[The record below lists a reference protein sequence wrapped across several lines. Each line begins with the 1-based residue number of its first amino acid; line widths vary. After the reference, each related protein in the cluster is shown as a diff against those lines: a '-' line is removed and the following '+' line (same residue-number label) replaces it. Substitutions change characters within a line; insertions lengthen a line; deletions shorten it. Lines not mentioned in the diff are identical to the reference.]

1 MRKIYL
7 PLLLLLLL
15 SNANVFGQPGCASV
29 TITTNGGNDFALPCA
44 SPCTTL
50 SATAVQTSG
59 ETSTY
64 SVSSIPY
71 APPYAFNTG
80 TPILV
85 GQDDI
90 WSDVIS
96 LPFTFCFYGT
106 SYTQILAGAN
116 GDISFAVGDANST
129 CEWEF
134 SSTCPSADLI
144 PAGNIFGPY
153 HDIDPSV
160 GGAMYYAILGSYP
173 CRTFVVNWYQIP
185 MFDCNELITT
195 HQTVLYETSNIIEV
209 YMQSIPLCSSWND
222 GNAVVGIQNPAG
234 SVGLAAPGRNTSA
247 WSTSNEA
254 WRFTPTGS
262 TTVGITWFQGAT
274 QIGTGNS
281 INVCPA
287 GPTTYTAQATYSTC
301 FGVPVTV
308 DDDITLSLTG
318 GSVVLTP
325 TNPTICSGGSVTLN
339 ASGSNTYTW
348 SPGTGLN
355 QTTGSSVIASPTVTT
370 TYTVTGVV
378 PGCTTTNTI
387 TVNVGTT
394 TLPAFTQLGPY
405 CVGAAPGTLPTTS
418 TNGITGTWNAA
429 ISTASA
435 GTTVYTF
442 TPTAGQC
449 ASNATMSVVVNANI
463 TPTFTQL
470 GPYCVGALPGT
481 LPTTSNNGITG
492 TWNAA
497 ISTATAG
504 TTVYTFTPTAGQC
517 ASTVT
522 MSVVV
527 TTNITPTFTQL
538 GPYCAGAAPGTLP
551 TTSTNGITGTWSP
564 ATVSTSTSGNTTYT
578 FTPTAGQCASTTTMT
593 VTVNAVDN
601 PAFNYTPN
609 AFCQTGTDPS
619 ANITGG
625 ASGTFTSSPAGLV
638 FLNSSTGQIDV
649 SASAINTYTVTF
661 TTNGLCPSSSNV
673 SVSITLPPAATFN
686 YAGPYCQNA
695 ANPMPTFGSG
705 ASAGTFSATP
715 AGLVFVS
722 TSTGQVNLA
731 SSTPGTYTVTNTIA
745 ASGGCAAASAT
756 ATITINAN
764 PTVTVPANI
773 VVCNTG
779 NVSATNFVSNPAGA
793 SFAWTNSNPAI
804 GIGGNGSGNIPSFTA
819 TNSGNSPIT
828 ATISVTPTLN
838 SCVGSP
844 STYTITVNPT
854 PTVMVPANSTVCN
867 GAQIAT
873 ANFTSPVSGAT
884 FTWTNSNTAIGLNA
898 NGTGNIPAFNA
909 TNTGTAPI
917 TATIT
922 VTPSANNCT
931 GTSSSYTIT
940 VNPTP
945 TVNVPANIV
954 VCSGAVVSGSAFTS
968 PTTGTTYAWTNS
980 NTAIGLPGSGVGD
993 VPTFSATNTSTGAI
1007 VATIAV
1013 TPTANTCPGTP
1024 SSYTI
1029 TVNPLP
1035 VITFSAM
1042 PQLCIT
1048 SPEFVLT
1055 QASPSGG
1062 TYSGTGVTG
1071 TSFSP
1076 AAAGI
1081 GTHTIT
1087 YNYTDPVTGCSNTAT
1102 TQIVITTGL
1111 TITVSPNNPFFCAGG
1126 SVLLTA
1132 VGATD
1137 FSWQPNIGL
1146 SATTGGNVIASP
1158 NSSTIYTVLG
1168 SNPDGCSGST
1178 TVAVGVYT
1186 VPAFS
1191 IIAFPN
1197 EGCSPLDVTFSYAPA
1212 GPIDTN
1218 SLQWNFGDLASIDN
1232 TSDLINP
1239 EHVFNYEGSY
1249 TVYLGAETNDGCPV
1263 SATDTVRAYRKP
1275 IADFY
1280 FNPEVGYMDDPE
1292 IGFVD
1297 ISVGANAWSWDFG
1310 NPSSYNLNYSVLQ
1323 NPFHTYTD
1331 TGTYI
1336 VELIVSSSHNCS
1348 DTIEKPVTI
1357 YPSVVIYIPNAFTPN
1372 GDLLNDTW
1380 KPSISGIDKDN
1391 YHLNIYDRWGKVMF
1405 TTNDINEGW
1414 NGKYNEKPCPE
1425 AVYVYMIDY
1434 NTKPTNEHKVIRGAV
1449 TLVK

>member
-7 PLLLLLLL
+7 PLLLFLLL
-15 SNANVFGQPGCASV
+15 SNTNVFGQPGCASV
-29 TITTNGGNDFALPCA
+29 TITTNNGNDFSLPCA

-71 APPYAFNTG
+71 APPYAYNTG

-85 GQDDI
+85 GLDDI
-90 WSDVIS
+90 WSDVIN

-106 SYTQILAGAN
+106 SYTQILVGAN

-134 SSTCPSADLI
+134 SSTCPSTDLI
-144 PAGNIFGPY
+144 QAGNIFGPY

-160 GGAMYYAILGSYP
+160 SGALYYAILGSYP

-185 MFDCNELITT
+185 MYDCNSLLTT

-209 YMQSIPLCSSWND
+209 YMQSIPLCSGWNG

-234 SVGLAAPGRNTSA
+234 TAGLVAPGRNTSA
-247 WSTSNEA
+247 WSTTNEA

-355 QTTGSSVIASPTVTT
+355 QTTGPTVIASPTVTT

-387 TVNVGTT
+387 TVNVGSNI
-394 TLPAFTQLGPY
+394 LPTFTQLGPY
-405 CVGAAPGTLPTTS
+405 CVGATPGTLPTTS
-418 TNGITGTWNAA
+418 INGFTGTWNSA

-449 ASNATMSVVVNANI
+449 ASTATMSVVVNANI

-470 GPYCVGALPGT
+470 GPYCVGASPGI
-481 LPTTSNNGITG
+481 LQTTSTNGITG

-497 ISTATAG
+497 ISTASVG

-517 ASTVT
+517 ATTAT

-527 TTNITPTFTQL
+527 NTNNTPTFTQL
-538 GPYCAGAAPGTLP
+538 GPYCTGAAPGALP

-564 ATVSTSTSGNTTYT
+564 ATVSTATAGNTTYT
-578 FTPTAGQCASTTTMT
+578 FTPTAGQCAGTTTMT
-593 VTVNAVDN
+593 
-601 PAFNYTPN
+601 
-609 AFCQTGTDPS
+609 
-619 ANITGG
+619 
-625 ASGTFTSSPAGLV
+625 
-638 FLNSSTGQIDV
+638 
-649 SASAINTYTVTF
+649 
-661 TTNGLCPSSSNV
+661 
-673 SVSITLPPAATFN
+673 
-686 YAGPYCQNA
+686 
-695 ANPMPTFGSG
+695 
-705 ASAGTFSATP
+705 
-715 AGLVFVS
+715 
-722 TSTGQVNLA
+722 
-731 SSTPGTYTVTNTIA
+731 
-745 ASGGCAAASAT
+745 
-756 ATITINAN
+756 ITIDAS

-773 VVCNTG
+773 IVCNTG
-779 NVSATNFVSNPAGA
+779 NVPATNFVSNPAGA
-793 SFAWTNSNPAI
+793 TFTWTNSNPAI
-804 GIGGNGSGNIPSFTA
+804 GIGGNGAGNIPAFTA
-819 TNSGNSPIT
+819 TNAGNSPIT

-838 SCVGSP
+838 TCVGTP
-844 STYTITVNPT
+844 SSYTITVNPT
-854 PTVMVPANSTVCN
+854 PTVMVPANIIVCN
-867 GAQIAT
+867 GAQIVT
-873 ANFTSPVSGAT
+873 TNFTSPVSGAT
-884 FTWTNSNTAIGLNA
+884 FTWTNSNTAIGLSV

-931 GTSSSYTIT
+931 GTPSTYTIT

-945 TVNVPANIV
+945 TVVVPTNIV
-954 VCSGAVVSGSAFTS
+954 VCPGAVVTGSAFTS
-968 PTTGTTYAWTNS
+968 PTTGTTYTWTNS

-993 VPTFSATNTSTGAI
+993 VPTFSATNTNTGAI
-1007 VATIAV
+1007 IATITV

-1035 VITFSAM
+1035 VITFSPM
-1042 PQLCIT
+1042 PQLCVT

-1062 TYSGTGVTG
+1062 TYSGTGITG

-1076 AAAGI
+1076 ATAGI

-1087 YNYTDPVTGCSNTAT
+1087 YNYTDPVTGCSNNAS
-1102 TQIVITTGL
+1102 TQIAITAGL
-1111 TITVSPNNPFFCAGG
+1111 TITVTPNNPFYCAGG

-1132 VGATD
+1132 AGATD
-1137 FSWQPNIGL
+1137 FTWQPNIGL

-1168 SNPDGCSGST
+1168 SNPDGCNGST

-1186 VPAFS
+1186 VPTLS

-1197 EGCSPLDVTFSYAPA
+1197 EGCSPLDVTFSYSPA

-1239 EHVFNYEGSY
+1239 EHIYNYEGSY
-1249 TVYLGAETNDGCPV
+1249 TVYVSAATNDGCPV
-1263 SATDTVRAYRKP
+1263 AATDTVSAYHKP

-1297 ISVGANAWSWDFG
+1297 ISVGANAWSWNFG
-1310 NPSSYNLNYSVLQ
+1310 NPASYNLNYSVLQ
-1323 NPFHTYTD
+1323 NPYHTYTD

-1348 DTIEKPVTI
+1348 DTVEKPVTI

-1372 GDLLNDTW
+1372 GDILNDTW
-1380 KPSISGIDKDN
+1380 KPVVSGIDKDN
-1391 YHLNIYDRWGKVMF
+1391 YHLYIYDRWGKVMF
-1405 TTNDINEGW
+1405 ATNDINEGW
-1414 NGKYNEKPCPE
+1414 DGKYNEKPCPE

-1434 NTKPTNEHKVIRGAV
+1434 NTKPAKEHKVIRGGV